1 MSIITEKYIRKPF
14 SIDAV
19 QVTEEN
25 IDEIAKWC
33 GGEIITEKRGRKDIR
48 YVKVRVNRP
57 LNERQTKAF
66 VGDWV
71 LYAGTGYKVYT
82 SKAFDACFEK
92 FIQTLSDLDHD
103 GTLLEDAC

>member
-1 MSIITEKYIRKPF
+1 MQVNTRKYIRKPF
-14 SIDAV
+14 EIDAV

-25 IDEIAKWC
+25 LEDIAKWC
-33 GGEIITEKRGRKDIR
+33 SGEVQKEAHGKKDVR
-48 YVKVRVNRP
+48 FVKVRVNRP

-82 SKAFDACFEK
+82 AKAFDSCFEAEK
-92 FIQTLSDLDHD
+92 ELV
-103 GTLLEDAC
+103 